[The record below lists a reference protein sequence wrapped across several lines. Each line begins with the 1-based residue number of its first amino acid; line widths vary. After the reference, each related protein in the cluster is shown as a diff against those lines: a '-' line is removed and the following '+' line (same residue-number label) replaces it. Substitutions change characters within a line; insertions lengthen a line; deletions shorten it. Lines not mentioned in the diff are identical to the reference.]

1 MVMIYSRSDIDIMY
15 DDRRIALRSS
25 QSLIG
30 RGEDGARV
38 LCLVRMFPSA
48 SLMCV
53 M

>member
-1 MVMIYSRSDIDIMY
+1 MVMIYSRSDLVSCM
-15 DDRRIALRSS
+15 RRIALRSS

-38 LCLVRMFPSA
+38 WCLVRMFPSA